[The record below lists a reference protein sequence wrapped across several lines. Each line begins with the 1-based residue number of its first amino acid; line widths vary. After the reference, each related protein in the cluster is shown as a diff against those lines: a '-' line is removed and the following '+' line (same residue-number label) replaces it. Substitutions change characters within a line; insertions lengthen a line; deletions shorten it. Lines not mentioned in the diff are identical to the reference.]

1 MPRHVVHTALLGQE
15 LAVWRADDGTV
26 NAWENRCPHRGVRLS
41 IGTNLGHA
49 LKCRYHGWTYESGSA
64 RCIAIPCHPRLT
76 PAAAIRVR
84 AYPCAERQGL
94 VWVRLEGEG
103 DGEDGIESGGSG
115 SRGSGVHGFGSASGD
130 DGADGSDGGP
140 DGAGGTGRTGEPDG
154 AGGAVRT
161 EGPGGA
167 GGAGR
172 IEEPDGAGRT
182 GRAEGLDGLDGT
194 GRIGEPDGVGGTGGA
209 GASGGVSD
217 AGASPAGAEGRPA
230 EGGRPAPDPTLRSVY
245 VDAPAAAVAAAF
257 VHYEGVA
264 TGPVR
269 VEADAADPWTVHV
282 LGGRDGD
289 LRFMLQPLCERATV
303 IHGVLAARTPRSV
316 PASES
321 AAVSGGAPA
330 SAADGPPPAASTAD
344 APASA
349 DGPAF
354 GDAPAFAADRLAVL
368 RRHNA
373 ALAAV
378 RDAAEKE
385 VQP

>member
-1 MPRHVVHTALLGQE
+1 MDRSFPERLRSRWFPVCRGADAVPRHVVHTALLGQE

-94 VWVRLEGEG
+94 VWVRLEEEG
-103 DGEDGIESGGSG
+103 DGDGGIGIGASG
-115 SRGSGVHGFGSASGD
+115 GSGVHGTGSASGD
-130 DGADGSDGGP
+130 DGADGSGGAEGP

-154 AGGAVRT
+154 AGGT
-161 EGPGGA
+161 
-167 GGAGR
+167 GR
-172 IEEPDGAGRT
+172 IED
-182 GRAEGLDGLDGT
+182 
-194 GRIGEPDGVGGTGGA
+194 PDGVGGTGGA
-209 GASGGVSD
+209 GAPGGVSD
-217 AGASPAGAEGRPA
+217 TGASPADAEGRA
-230 EGGRPAPDPTLRSVY
+230 APDPTLRSVY

-257 VHYEGVA
+257 VHYEGIA
-264 TGPVR
+264 AGPVR
-269 VEADAADPWTVHV
+269 VEADTADPWTVHV

-303 IHGVLAARTPRSV
+303 IHGVLAAKAPRSV
-316 PASES
+316 PASKS

-330 SAADGPPPAASTAD
+330 SAG
-344 APASA
+344 APADA

>member
-1 MPRHVVHTALLGQE
+1 M
-15 LAVWRADDGTV
+15 
-26 NAWENRCPHRGVRLS
+26 
-41 IGTNLGHA
+41 
-49 LKCRYHGWTYESGSA
+49 
-64 RCIAIPCHPRLT
+64 
-76 PAAAIRVR
+76 
-84 AYPCAERQGL
+84 
-94 VWVRLEGEG
+94 
-103 DGEDGIESGGSG
+103 
-115 SRGSGVHGFGSASGD
+115 
-130 DGADGSDGGP
+130 
-140 DGAGGTGRTGEPDG
+140 
-154 AGGAVRT
+154 
-161 EGPGGA
+161 
-167 GGAGR
+167 
-172 IEEPDGAGRT
+172 
-182 GRAEGLDGLDGT
+182 
-194 GRIGEPDGVGGTGGA
+194 
-209 GASGGVSD
+209 SD

-230 EGGRPAPDPTLRSVY
+230 EDRPAPDPTLRSVY

-264 TGPVR
+264 AGPVR

-303 IHGVLAARTPRSV
+303 IHGVLAARAPRSV

-321 AAVSGGAPA
+321 AAVSGGASA
-330 SAADGPPPAASTAD
+330 SAADGPPPASTGGAPAAD

-354 GDAPAFAADRLAVL
+354 GDAPAFAADRLAAL

>member
-84 AYPCAERQGL
+84 AYPCAERQGF
-94 VWVRLEGEG
+94 VWVRLEEEG
-103 DGEDGIESGGSG
+103 DGDGGIDIGASG
-115 SRGSGVHGFGSASGD
+115 GSGVHGSASGGN
-130 DGADGSDGGP
+130 GADGAGGAEGP
-140 DGAGGTGRTGEPDG
+140 DGANGAGRTGEPDG
-154 AGGAVRT
+154 V
-161 EGPGGA
+161 

-172 IEEPDGAGRT
+172 T
-182 GRAEGLDGLDGT
+182 
-194 GRIGEPDGVGGTGGA
+194 GEPDGVGGTEVA
-209 GASGGVSD
+209 GAPGGVSD
-217 AGASPAGAEGRPA
+217 AGASPADAEGRT
-230 EGGRPAPDPTLRSVY
+230 APDPTLRSVY

-257 VHYEGVA
+257 VHYEVGA
-264 TGPVR
+264 AGPVR
-269 VEADAADPWTVHV
+269 VEADAADPWTAHV

-289 LRFMLQPLCERATV
+289 LRFMLQPLFERATV
-303 IHGVLAARTPRSV
+303 IHGVFTARAPRPV
-316 PASES
+316 PASTS
-321 AAVSGGAPA
+321 ATA
-330 SAADGPPPAASTAD
+330 SASAL
-344 APASA
+344 ASA
-349 DGPAF
+349 SGPAF

-385 VQP
+385 VRP

>member
-76 PAAAIRVR
+76 PAAAIKVR

-94 VWVRLEGEG
+94 VWVRLAEEG
-103 DGEDGIESGGSG
+103 DGDGGIDVGVSG
-115 SRGSGVHGFGSASGD
+115 GSGVHGVGSASGGN
-130 DGADGSDGGP
+130 GA
-140 DGAGGTGRTGEPDG
+140 DG
-154 AGGAVRT
+154 AGGA
-161 EGPGGA
+161 EGPDGVG
-167 GGAGR
+167 
-172 IEEPDGAGRT
+172 GAGRT
-182 GRAEGLDGLDGT
+182 GKPDGVGGAGRTGKPDGVGGAGRA
-194 GRIGEPDGVGGTGGA
+194 GEPDGVGGAGRAGGPDGVGETGGA
-209 GASGGVSD
+209 GAPDGVSD
-217 AGASPAGAEGRPA
+217 TGASPAGAEGRT
-230 EGGRPAPDPTLRSVY
+230 APDPTLRSVY

-257 VHYEGVA
+257 IHYEVGA
-264 TGPVR
+264 AGPVR
-269 VEADAADPWTVHV
+269 VEADAADPWTAHV

-289 LRFMLQPLCERATV
+289 LRFMLQPLFERATV
-303 IHGVLAARTPRSV
+303 IHGVFTARAPRPV
-316 PASES
+316 PASTS
-321 AAVSGGAPA
+321 ATVSAGAPA
-330 SAADGPPPAASTAD
+330 FQRERPAELVPTSATVS
-344 APASA
+344 ASA
-349 DGPAF
+349 LAFASGPAF
-354 GDAPAFAADRLAVL
+354 GDAPAAADRLAVL

-385 VQP
+385 VRP

>member
-1 MPRHVVHTALLGQE
+1 M
-15 LAVWRADDGTV
+15 
-26 NAWENRCPHRGVRLS
+26 
-41 IGTNLGHA
+41 
-49 LKCRYHGWTYESGSA
+49 
-64 RCIAIPCHPRLT
+64 
-76 PAAAIRVR
+76 
-84 AYPCAERQGL
+84 
-94 VWVRLEGEG
+94 
-103 DGEDGIESGGSG
+103 
-115 SRGSGVHGFGSASGD
+115 
-130 DGADGSDGGP
+130 
-140 DGAGGTGRTGEPDG
+140 
-154 AGGAVRT
+154 
-161 EGPGGA
+161 
-167 GGAGR
+167 
-172 IEEPDGAGRT
+172 
-182 GRAEGLDGLDGT
+182 
-194 GRIGEPDGVGGTGGA
+194 
-209 GASGGVSD
+209 
-217 AGASPAGAEGRPA
+217 
-230 EGGRPAPDPTLRSVY
+230 Y

>member
-1 MPRHVVHTALLGQE
+1 MDRSFPERLRSRWFPVCRGGDAVPRHVVHTALLGQE

-84 AYPCAERQGL
+84 AYPCAERQGF
-94 VWVRLEGEG
+94 VWVRLAEEG
-103 DGEDGIESGGSG
+103 DGDGGIDIGASG
-115 SRGSGVHGFGSASGD
+115 GSGVHGAGSASGGN
-130 DGADGSDGGP
+130 GADGAGRAEGP
-140 DGAGGTGRTGEPDG
+140 DGAN
-154 AGGAVRT
+154 
-161 EGPGGA
+161 
-167 GGAGR
+167 
-172 IEEPDGAGRT
+172 GAGRT
-182 GRAEGLDGLDGT
+182 R
-194 GRIGEPDGVGGTGGA
+194 EPDGVGGAGRTGGPDGVGGVGRTGRPDGVGETGGA
-209 GASGGVSD
+209 GAPDGVSD
-217 AGASPAGAEGRPA
+217 AGASPAGAAGRM
-230 EGGRPAPDPTLRSVY
+230 APDPTLRSVY

-257 VHYEGVA
+257 VHYEVGA
-264 TGPVR
+264 AGPVR
-269 VEADAADPWTVHV
+269 VETDAADPWTVHV

-289 LRFMLQPLCERATV
+289 LRFMLQPLFERATV
-303 IHGVLAARTPRSV
+303 IHGVFTARVPRPV
-316 PASES
+316 PASTS
-321 AAVSGGAPA
+321 ATVSTPATVSAGAAA
-330 SAADGPPPAASTAD
+330 SASALASTSV
-344 APASA
+344 PV
-349 DGPAF
+349 F

-385 VQP
+385 VRP

>member
-84 AYPCAERQGL
+84 AYPCAERQGF
-94 VWVRLEGEG
+94 VWVRLEEEG
-103 DGEDGIESGGSG
+103 DGDGGIDIGASG
-115 SRGSGVHGFGSASGD
+115 GSGVHGSASGSN
-130 DGADGSDGGP
+130 GAGGAEGP
-140 DGAGGTGRTGEPDG
+140 DGATGAGRTGEPDG
-154 AGGAVRT
+154 VGGAGRT
-161 EGPGGA
+161 GGPDDVGGAGRTGGPDGVGGA
-167 GGAGR
+167 GGAGA
-172 IEEPDGAGRT
+172 P
-182 GRAEGLDGLDGT
+182 
-194 GRIGEPDGVGGTGGA
+194 
-209 GASGGVSD
+209 GGVSD
-217 AGASPAGAEGRPA
+217 AGASPAGAEGRT
-230 EGGRPAPDPTLRSVY
+230 APDPTLRSVY

-257 VHYEGVA
+257 VHYEVGA
-264 TGPVR
+264 AGPVR

-289 LRFMLQPLCERATV
+289 LRFMLQPLFERATV
-303 IHGVLAARTPRSV
+303 IHGAFTAQAPRPV
-316 PASES
+316 PASTS
-321 AAVSGGAPA
+321 ATVSVGAPA
-330 SAADGPPPAASTAD
+330 FQRERPAELVPTSATVS
-344 APASA
+344 ASA
-349 DGPAF
+349 LAFASGPAF
-354 GDAPAFAADRLAVL
+354 GDAPAFAADRLVVL

-385 VQP
+385 VRP

>member
-1 MPRHVVHTALLGQE
+1 M
-15 LAVWRADDGTV
+15 
-26 NAWENRCPHRGVRLS
+26 
-41 IGTNLGHA
+41 
-49 LKCRYHGWTYESGSA
+49 
-64 RCIAIPCHPRLT
+64 
-76 PAAAIRVR
+76 
-84 AYPCAERQGL
+84 
-94 VWVRLEGEG
+94 
-103 DGEDGIESGGSG
+103 
-115 SRGSGVHGFGSASGD
+115 
-130 DGADGSDGGP
+130 
-140 DGAGGTGRTGEPDG
+140 
-154 AGGAVRT
+154 
-161 EGPGGA
+161 
-167 GGAGR
+167 
-172 IEEPDGAGRT
+172 
-182 GRAEGLDGLDGT
+182 
-194 GRIGEPDGVGGTGGA
+194 
-209 GASGGVSD
+209 
-217 AGASPAGAEGRPA
+217 
-230 EGGRPAPDPTLRSVY
+230 Y

-264 TGPVR
+264 AGPVR

-282 LGGRDGD
+282 FGGRDGD

-303 IHGVLAARTPRSV
+303 IHGVLAARAPRSV
-316 PASES
+316 PASKS

-330 SAADGPPPAASTAD
+330 SRPPPPSGASPGGTPASAD

>member
-84 AYPCAERQGL
+84 AYPCAERQGF
-94 VWVRLEGEG
+94 VWVRLAEEG
-103 DGEDGIESGGSG
+103 DGDGGIDIGASG
-115 SRGSGVHGFGSASGD
+115 GSGVHGSASGGN
-130 DGADGSDGGP
+130 GA
-140 DGAGGTGRTGEPDG
+140 DGAGGTEGSDGANGAGRAEGPDG
-154 AGGAVRT
+154 ASGAGRT
-161 EGPGGA
+161 EGPDGVGGAGRTGGPDGVGGA
-167 GGAGR
+167 GGAGA
-172 IEEPDGAGRT
+172 P
-182 GRAEGLDGLDGT
+182 
-194 GRIGEPDGVGGTGGA
+194 
-209 GASGGVSD
+209 GGVSD
-217 AGASPAGAEGRPA
+217 AGASPAGAEGRM
-230 EGGRPAPDPTLRSVY
+230 APDPTLRSVY
-245 VDAPAAAVAAAF
+245 VDAPTAAVAAAF
-257 VHYEGVA
+257 VHYEVGA
-264 TGPVR
+264 AGPVR
-269 VEADAADPWTVHV
+269 VEADAADPWMVHV

-289 LRFMLQPLCERATV
+289 LRFMLQPLFERATV
-303 IHGVLAARTPRSV
+303 IHGVFTARAPRPV
-316 PASES
+316 PASTS
-321 AAVSGGAPA
+321 ATVSASTPPSA
-330 SAADGPPPAASTAD
+330 SALAST
-344 APASA
+344 S
-349 DGPAF
+349 GPAF

-385 VQP
+385 VRL

>member
-1 MPRHVVHTALLGQE
+1 MSGTAWFDRLTVVSVRTRTGGGWIEGSEAVDRSFPERLRSRWFPVCRGGDAVPRHVVHTALLGQE

-84 AYPCAERQGL
+84 AYPCAERQGF
-94 VWVRLEGEG
+94 VWVRLEEEG
-103 DGEDGIESGGSG
+103 DGDGGIDIGASG
-115 SRGSGVHGFGSASGD
+115 GSGVHGSASGGN
-130 DGADGSDGGP
+130 GA
-140 DGAGGTGRTGEPDG
+140 
-154 AGGAVRT
+154 
-161 EGPGGA
+161 
-167 GGAGR
+167 
-172 IEEPDGAGRT
+172 DGAGR
-182 GRAEGLDGLDGT
+182 A
-194 GRIGEPDGVGGTGGA
+194 GEPDGVGGTGGA
-209 GASGGVSD
+209 GAPGGVSD
-217 AGASPAGAEGRPA
+217 AGASPAGAEGRM
-230 EGGRPAPDPTLRSVY
+230 APDPTLRSVY

-257 VHYEGVA
+257 VHYEVGA
-264 TGPVR
+264 AGPVR

-289 LRFMLQPLCERATV
+289 LRFMLQPLFERATV
-303 IHGVLAARTPRSV
+303 IHGVFTARAPRPV
-316 PASES
+316 PASMS
-321 AAVSGGAPA
+321 AAVSAGAPA
-330 SAADGPPPAASTAD
+330 SAGALAST
-344 APASA
+344 S
-349 DGPAF
+349 GPAF

-368 RRHNA
+368 RHHNA

-385 VQP
+385 VRP

>member
-84 AYPCAERQGL
+84 AYPCAERQGF
-94 VWVRLEGEG
+94 VWVRLEEEG
-103 DGEDGIESGGSG
+103 DGDGGIDIGASG
-115 SRGSGVHGFGSASGD
+115 GSGVHGSASGGN
-130 DGADGSDGGP
+130 GA
-140 DGAGGTGRTGEPDG
+140 DGAGGTEGPDG
-154 AGGAVRT
+154 AN
-161 EGPGGA
+161 
-167 GGAGR
+167 
-172 IEEPDGAGRT
+172 GAGRT
-182 GRAEGLDGLDGT
+182 GG
-194 GRIGEPDGVGGTGGA
+194 PDGVGGTEVA
-209 GASGGVSD
+209 GAPGGVSD
-217 AGASPAGAEGRPA
+217 TGASPAGAEGRT
-230 EGGRPAPDPTLRSVY
+230 APDPTLRSVY

-257 VHYEGVA
+257 VHYEVGA
-264 TGPVR
+264 AGPVR

-289 LRFMLQPLCERATV
+289 LRFMLQPLFEHATV
-303 IHGVLAARTPRSV
+303 IHGVFTARASRPV
-316 PASES
+316 PASTS
-321 AAVSGGAPA
+321 ATVSAGAPA
-330 SAADGPPPAASTAD
+330 FQRERPAELVPTSAT
-344 APASA
+344 ASA
-349 DGPAF
+349 SALASASGPAF

-378 RDAAEKE
+378 WDAAEKE
-385 VQP
+385 VRP

>member
-84 AYPCAERQGL
+84 AYPCAERQGF
-94 VWVRLEGEG
+94 VWVRLAEEG
-103 DGEDGIESGGSG
+103 DGDGGIDIGASG
-115 SRGSGVHGFGSASGD
+115 GSGVHGTGSASG
-130 DGADGSDGGP
+130 GNGV
-140 DGAGGTGRTGEPDG
+140 DG
-154 AGGAVRT
+154 AGGA
-161 EGPGGA
+161 EGPDGA
-167 GGAGR
+167 N
-172 IEEPDGAGRT
+172 GAGRT
-182 GRAEGLDGLDGT
+182 GKPDGVGGAGRAEGPDGVGGA
-194 GRIGEPDGVGGTGGA
+194 GRAGEPDGVGGAGRTGGSDGVGGAGGA
-209 GASGGVSD
+209 GAPGGVSD
-217 AGASPAGAEGRPA
+217 AGASPAGA
-230 EGGRPAPDPTLRSVY
+230 GGRTAPDPTLRSVY

-257 VHYEGVA
+257 VHYEIGA
-264 TGPVR
+264 AGPVR

-289 LRFMLQPLCERATV
+289 LRFMLQPLFERATV
-303 IHGVLAARTPRSV
+303 IHGVFTARAPRTV
-316 PASES
+316 PASTS
-321 AAVSGGAPA
+321 ATVSAGAPA
-330 SAADGPPPAASTAD
+330 SANALPST
-344 APASA
+344 S
-349 DGPAF
+349 GPAF

-385 VQP
+385 VRP

>member
-1 MPRHVVHTALLGQE
+1 MDRSFPERLRSRWFPVCRGADAVPRHVVHTALLGQE

-84 AYPCAERQGL
+84 AYPCAERQGF
-94 VWVRLEGEG
+94 VWVRLAEEGGG
-103 DGEDGIESGGSG
+103 DGGIDIGASG
-115 SRGSGVHGFGSASGD
+115 GSGVHGSASGGN
-130 DGADGSDGGP
+130 GADGAGRAEGP
-140 DGAGGTGRTGEPDG
+140 DGAN
-154 AGGAVRT
+154 
-161 EGPGGA
+161 
-167 GGAGR
+167 GAGR
-172 IEEPDGAGRT
+172 AGK
-182 GRAEGLDGLDGT
+182 
-194 GRIGEPDGVGGTGGA
+194 PDGVGETGGTGA
-209 GASGGVSD
+209 PGGVSD
-217 AGASPAGAEGRPA
+217 AGASHAGAEGRT
-230 EGGRPAPDPTLRSVY
+230 APDPTLRSVY

-257 VHYEGVA
+257 VHYEVGA
-264 TGPVR
+264 AGPVR

-289 LRFMLQPLCERATV
+289 LRFMLQPLFECATV
-303 IHGVLAARTPRSV
+303 IHGVFTARAPRPV
-316 PASES
+316 PASTFATVS
-321 AAVSGGAPA
+321 AGAPA
-330 SAADGPPPAASTAD
+330 FQRERPAELVPTSATVSAS
-344 APASA
+344 APAFAS
-349 DGPAF
+349 GPAF

-385 VQP
+385 VRP